1 MVLMKELAKAAQ
13 SGDLVGPD
21 SEFRSHVVCRKARGH
36 PITGGGG
43 GGGGRVRGLN
53 NMQIFLNNGEE

>member
-1 MVLMKELAKAAQ
+1 MNELAKAAQ

-21 SEFRSHVVCRKARGH
+21 SEFRHHVVCRKARGH

-43 GGGGRVRGLN
+43 RVRGLN
-53 NMQIFLNNGEE
+53 NMEIFLNNGEE

>member
-1 MVLMKELAKAAQ
+1 MVLMNELAKAAQ

-21 SEFRSHVVCRKARGH
+21 SEFRRHVVCRKARGH

-43 GGGGRVRGLN
+43 RVRGLN
-53 NMQIFLNNGEE
+53 NMEIFHNNGEE